1 MRRAF
6 QLTVCCL
13 LACAAL
19 AACQPSSSKPSTRK
33 GEEREASGGSRAA
46 RTFTKPVPPTVC
58 TDEAARQEYTA
69 LHWWDA
75 FDFRNT
81 AWLAGADSVL
91 LEQTFADYL
100 GALRHTPETVKQ
112 QSVRAMLRKAADGTS
127 PVFRHF
133 MHLTEHYLYEAGS
146 PLRDDAL
153 YLAAAEYLLTSPA
166 VDTLTRSSLETYA
179 AMLRKN
185 LPGTVAADFDYIT
198 SGGTRSRLHRVK
210 AEHTLLFFYDP
221 DCDVC
226 AHDRNRLAASP
237 AVHRQIAAGKLKILA
252 VYPDADLESWRRHA
266 PEMPD
271 GWITARDESGRITT
285 GGLYDLRGLPSL
297 YLLDS
302 RKRVVLKDAS
312 AEQVVNELERQR
324 TNLSNKQRT
333 NR

>member
-6 QLTVCCL
+6 QITVCCL
-13 LACAAL
+13 LASFAL
-19 AACQPSSSKPSTRK
+19 AACKPSASKPSAREGT
-33 GEEREASGGSRAA
+33 EEEAGGGSRAA

-58 TDEAARQEYTA
+58 TDDAARQEYTA

-75 FDFRNT
+75 FDFGDT

-100 GALRHTPETVKQ
+100 GALQTVNTAPQEEAVKT
-112 QSVRAMLRKAADGTS
+112 MLRKAADGTS

-146 PLRDDAL
+146 PMRDDAL

-166 VDTLTRSSLETYA
+166 VNATTKSRLESHA
-179 AMLRKN
+179 GMLRKN
-185 LPGTVAADFDYIT
+185 LPGTVAADFAYT
-198 SGGTRSRLHRVK
+198 TLHSSRSRLHRVK

-226 AHDRNRLAASP
+226 TSVRTRLAASP
-237 AVHRQIAAGKLKILA
+237 AVRRYMADGRLEILA
-252 VYPDADLESWRRHA
+252 VYPDADIESWRRHA

-271 GWITARDESGRITT
+271 GWTTARDESGRITLD
-285 GGLYDLRGLPSL
+285 GLYDLRGLPSL

-312 AEQVVNELERQR
+312 AEQTACELERI
-324 TNLSNKQRT
+324 TNYK
-333 NR
+333 